1 MDLSQNKQHQ
11 IIGNLKINWNHKTI
25 FQTHNFICFPP
36 PKLLFAPC
44 LCNDEGLCP
53 DCTSINSS
61 INRTLNKILPRLRAC
76 EQSEFSL
83 AIISRW
89 FIDAKLESGMLW
101 CGFLE
106 AKCIRGCSQRY
117 VTCGK
122 WCLEISEMD
131 LNHCL
136 GALRL
141 KRRQDCGS
149 NKNNSSNQ
157 ILIGSIRPEGQLS
170 CYYFPGKWPNNL
182 NRCLHPLHPTSRY
195 TAKRI
200 NKTNTYP
207 SHLDTKRALWKINV
221 AISIAVLYF
230 VLSHVLEQLSVIT
243 RASPGA
249 SFGQIWCRTLSTE
262 CHSWL
267 RVYNSIAN

>member
-1 MDLSQNKQHQ
+1 MDISQNKQHQ

-25 FQTHNFICFPP
+25 FQTHNFMCFPP
-36 PKLLFAPC
+36 NLLFVPC
-44 LCNDEGLCP
+44 LCNDEGPSLG
-53 DCTSINSS
+53 CTSINSS
-61 INRTLNKILPRLRAC
+61 INRTLSKTLKRLRAC
-76 EQSEFSL
+76 ACEQWKFSF

-89 FIDAKLESGMLW
+89 CIDAKLESDAA
-101 CGFLE
+101 FLRRD
-106 AKCIRGCSQRY
+106 ASKDAAASI
-117 VTCGK
+117 TCGK
-122 WCLEISEMD
+122 WRLEIAEMD
-131 LNHCL
+131 LNHGL
-136 GALRL
+136 PRPTQA
-141 KRRQDCGS
+141 QTGS

-182 NRCLHPLHPTSRY
+182 NRCLHPTSRY